1 MKANPK
7 IKADPK
13 ADTAPPAAG
22 GKGKL
27 FIMIGAAVLVL
38 ALGGGA
44 GWYFMHKGADD
55 SAAAEPGKKEHAEHA
70 SSKKAKKSEAKP
82 GYIAVEPFTVNLQ
95 PEHGDQ
101 YLQVAFTLQVNS
113 PEQVELIK
121 ANMAKVRSRVL
132 LLLSGKKAS
141 EISTVEGKQQLAGEI
156 LAAVNA
162 PFEEHGEE
170 QEVSD
175 VLFTSFI
182 IQ

>member
-1 MKANPK
+1 M
-7 IKADPK
+7 KADPK
-13 ADTAPPAAG
+13 ADAAAPAAG
-22 GKGKL
+22 GGKSKL
-27 FIMIGAAVLVL
+27 IIIIVAAVLVL
-38 ALGGGA
+38 GLGGGA
-44 GWYFMHKGADD
+44 AWYFLHGSADE
-55 SAAAEPGKKEHAEHA
+55 AAAEP
-70 SSKKAKKSEAKP
+70 AKKDHGASAKKKKKKDEAP
-82 GYIAVEPFTVNLQ
+82 AEYVPVESFTVNLQ

-101 YLQVAFTLQVNS
+101 YLQVAFTLQVAG

-121 ANMAKVRSRVL
+121 NNMAKVRSRVL

-162 PFEEHGEE
+162 PFTEGGDE
-170 QEVSD
+170 QEVAD

>member
-1 MKANPK
+1 M
-7 IKADPK
+7 KADPK
-13 ADTAPPAAG
+13 AADAAAPAAG
-22 GKGKL
+22 GGKSKL
-27 FIMIGAAVLVL
+27 VMIIGAAVVVL
-38 ALGGGA
+38 GLGGGA
-44 GWYFMHKGADD
+44 GWYFMHG
-55 SAAAEPGKKEHAEHA
+55 SGGGEEAAAEPAKKEHAS
-70 SSKKAKKSEAKP
+70 SSKKKKKKDEAP
-82 GYIAVEPFTVNLQ
+82 PEYIAVEPFTVNLQ

-101 YLQVAFTLQVNS
+101 YLQVAFTLQVEG

-121 ANMAKVRSRVL
+121 NNMAKVRSRVL

-156 LAAVNA
+156 LAAVNE
-162 PFEEHGEE
+162 PFVEHGDE

>member
-1 MKANPK
+1 M
-7 IKADPK
+7 
-13 ADTAPPAAG
+13 AAG
-22 GKGKL
+22 GKRKL
-27 FIMIGAAVLVL
+27 FIMIGAAVVVL
-38 ALGGGA
+38 ALGAGA

-55 SAAAEPGKKEHAEHA
+55 SAAAEPAKKEHA
-70 SSKKAKKSEAKP
+70 SGKKAKKSEAKP
-82 GYIAVEPFTVNLQ
+82 EYIAVEPFTVNLQ

-162 PFEEHGEE
+162 PFEEHGDE

>member
-13 ADTAPPAAG
+13 ADAAPAAAS

-44 GWYFMHKGADD
+44 GWYFMHKSSDD
-55 SAAAEPGKKEHAEHA
+55 SAAAEPAKKEHA
-70 SSKKAKKSEAKP
+70 SSKKAKKSDAKP
-82 GYIAVEPFTVNLQ
+82 EYIAVEPFTVNLQ

-162 PFEEHGEE
+162 PFEEHGDE

>member
-1 MKANPK
+1 LKANPK

-13 ADTAPPAAG
+13 LDAAAPAPGG
-22 GKGKL
+22 GKNKL

-38 ALGGGA
+38 GLGGAGA
-44 GWYFMHKGADD
+44 GWYFLHG
-55 SAAAEPGKKEHAEHA
+55 SGGEEAAAEPARKEHT
-70 SSKKAKKSEAKP
+70 SSKKKKKKDEAP
-82 GYIAVEPFTVNLQ
+82 PEYVNIEPFTVNLQ

-101 YLQVAFTLQVNS
+101 YLQVAFTLEVDS
-113 PEQVELIK
+113 PEQVEVIK

-156 LAAVNA
+156 LAAVKE
-162 PFEEHGEE
+162 PFVPRGDE